1 MKPAFAAGTLAAAL
15 VCSVVGTFLILPL
28 GLIVSEYVVFP
39 LALGVTAVLASLGA
53 GWAGNFLAGDGT
65 RTQLTQVVGITLLT
79 AAALAALFLI
89 NAGLRLVI
97 LGPVFYLGLTCALV
111 LALAAALAT
120 WRMRSTQRGTR
131 DGLLTLGLLAVV
143 VASVPVVVFI
153 AWLAGLAGA

>member
-1 MKPAFAAGTLAAAL
+1 
-15 VCSVVGTFLILPL
+15 LILPL

-39 LALGVTAVLASLGA
+39 LAFGVAAVTAALGA
-53 GWAGNFLAGDGT
+53 GGAGNFLAGDGT
-65 RTQLTQVVGITLLT
+65 RTRLLQVVGITLLA

-97 LGPVFYLGLTCALV
+97 LGPVFYPALICALL
-111 LALAAALAT
+111 LAIAAALAT

-131 DGLLTLGLLAVV
+131 EGLLTLGILAVV